1 MSVHITIQN
10 TDPVDCGIGLM
21 PNSNATECVPVDP
34 EYNITANVTPESAGS
49 LNDDKTMLTIH
60 EGNEVQIACSG
71 VGQFP
76 EVVTWLMFNETSQ
89 G

>member
-1 MSVHITIQN
+1 M
-10 TDPVDCGIGLM
+10 
-21 PNSNATECVPVDP
+21 DP
-34 EYNITANVTPESAGS
+34 EIEITANVTPESAGL
-49 LNDDKTMLTIH
+49 LNADKTMLTIR

-89 G
+89 GK